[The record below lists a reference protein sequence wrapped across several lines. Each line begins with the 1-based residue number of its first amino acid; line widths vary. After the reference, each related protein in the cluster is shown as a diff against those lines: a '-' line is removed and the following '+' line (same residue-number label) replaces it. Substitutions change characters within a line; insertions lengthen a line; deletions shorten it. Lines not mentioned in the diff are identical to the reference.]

1 MLRRSARCDSH
12 SDVRPPA
19 LRTSPWSWTRW
30 LFAPLWIA
38 QVFTA
43 AKTCDV
49 NPILGDMGLNRR
61 GLHVWR
67 GRLAHRLARW
77 RRRRLAHLVSEHDRA
92 AFEQDGLVVRKN
104 FVPDELFSRIRSEL
118 AEFRGDAV
126 ESPEGDTINRR
137 ICLDQSALRRLPA
150 CCELV
155 TSSEFQGLV
164 RYVAGY
170 DAPPNLHVQ
179 TIFTKAMKAKPDH
192 QTRLHMDTFHPTM
205 KAWLFL
211 HDVAEEDGPFTYV
224 PGSHRRTARRDA
236 WERRMSVEASDP
248 RTPSTGG
255 SFRVAAAELKR
266 LGCGPQTTVAVA
278 ANTLVVAD
286 TYGFHARGVSVQ
298 PSTRIAIYATS
309 RPNPFLPWSGSPWPD
324 AARRWA
330 SQALRARTPSTEGAV
345 GPASPPRHP
354 APRAV

>member
-1 MLRRSARCDSH
+1 VNA
-12 SDVRPPA
+12 PA
-19 LRTSPWSWTRW
+19 SRTSSWTRW
-30 LFAPLWIA
+30 LLAPLWLA

-49 NPILGDMGLNRR
+49 NPILGDTGLNRR

-67 GRLAHRLARW
+67 ARLAHRLIER
-77 RRRRLAHLVSEHDRA
+77 RRRRLAHLACEADRTA
-92 AFEQDGLVVRKN
+92 LERDGLIIRPG
-104 FVPDELFSRIRSEL
+104 FVPEELFARIKAEL
-118 AEFRGDAV
+118 AEFSGVAV
-126 ESPEGDTINRR
+126 EAPEGDTINRR
-137 ICLDQSALRRLPA
+137 IPLDEAALIRLPA
-150 CCELV
+150 CRELV
-155 TSSEFQGLV
+155 ASPEFQGLL

-170 DAPPNLHVQ
+170 DAPPHLHVQ
-179 TIFTKAMKAKPDH
+179 TLFSKAIKAKSDH

-224 PGSHRRTARRDA
+224 PGSHRRTLRRDA

-255 SFRVAAAELKR
+255 SFRIDAAQMER
-266 LGCGPQTTVAVA
+266 LGCGSQVAVAVA

-286 TYGFHARGVSVQ
+286 TYGFHARGVSVR
-298 PSTRIAIYATS
+298 PSVRIAIYATS

-324 AARRWA
+324 ALRRWA
-330 SQALRARTPSTEGAV
+330 TGWLRPKAKAGSGAV
-345 GPASPPRHP
+345 TPASPPRPP
-354 APRAV
+354 ASRLA